1 MIDQN
6 KMKVL
11 IVGAGRIAGFNEFDK
26 YRKNHVVIMVHFQKV
41 KILLSA
47 VYTIPILTKVNYFQK
62 NLVSRF
68 LKHLMMH

>member
-11 IVGAGRIAGFNEFDK
+11 IVGPEESLVLMNLINIE
-26 YRKNHVVIMVHFQKV
+26 KNHVVIMVHFQKV